1 MEPKTVGGTGGT
13 TPPGAKVQASGFAA
27 GSIVMTLD
35 GEKLVED
42 LRPGDRVI
50 TRDTGMAILKKITS
64 STLRTRAVRV
74 QAGSL
79 GHTRPVRDVLL
90 PAGQSILIRDWRAAA
105 MFNAKRALAQVSQL
119 IDGEFITDEGEAD
132 MSLYALDF
140 DVPHVLYVDGLELA
154 SSADIAALSKA
165 A

>member
-13 TPPGAKVQASGFAA
+13 NPPGAKVQASGFAA
-27 GSIVMTLD
+27 GAIVMTLD
-35 GEKLVED
+35 GEKPVES

-50 TRDTGMAILKKITS
+50 TRDTGMAILRHMAST
-64 STLRTRAVRV
+64 TLRTRAIRV

-90 PAGQSILIRDWRAAA
+90 PAGQFLLIRDWRAEA
-105 MFNAKRALAQVSQL
+105 MFGAKRAMAQVSQL
-119 IDGEFITDEGEAD
+119 VDNEFITDEGETG
-132 MSLYALDF
+132 MTLYTLDF
-140 DVPHVLYVDGLELA
+140 DTPHVLYVDGLEVA
-154 SSADIAALSKA
+154 STADIAALSKA

>member
-13 TPPGAKVQASGFAA
+13 NPSGAIVQASGFAA

-50 TRDTGMAILKKITS
+50 TRDTGMAILNDIST
-64 STLRTRAVRV
+64 STLCTRMVRV

-79 GHTRPVRDVLL
+79 GHTRPVRDVVL
-90 PAGQSILIRDWRAAA
+90 PAGQSILIRDWRAEA
-105 MFNAKRALAQVSQL
+105 MFNARRALVQASQL
-119 IDGEFITDEGEAD
+119 IDGEFITDEGEAE
-132 MSLYALDF
+132 MTLYALEF
-140 DVPHVLYVDGLELA
+140 DAPHVVYVDGLELA

>member
-13 TPPGAKVQASGFAA
+13 NPSGAIVQASGFAA

-42 LRPGDRVI
+42 LHPGDRVI

-119 IDGEFITDEGEAD
+119 IDGEFITDEGEAE

-140 DVPHVLYVDGLELA
+140 DVPHMLYVDGLELA

>member
-13 TPPGAKVQASGFAA
+13 SPSGARVQASGFAA
-27 GSIVMTLD
+27 GAIVMTLD
-35 GEKLVED
+35 GEKAIED

-50 TRDTGMAILKKITS
+50 TRDTGMAVLRGVAS
-64 STLRTRAVRV
+64 ATLRTRAIRV

-90 PAGQSILIRDWRAAA
+90 PAGQLLLIRDWRAEA
-105 MFNAKRALAQVSQL
+105 MFGAKRAVAAVSRL
-119 IDGEFITDEGEAD
+119 VDGEFITDEGEVD
-132 MSLYALDF
+132 MTLFTLEF
-140 DVPHVLYVDGLELA
+140 DTPHVLYVDGLEVA
-154 SSADIAALSKA
+154 STADIAALSKA